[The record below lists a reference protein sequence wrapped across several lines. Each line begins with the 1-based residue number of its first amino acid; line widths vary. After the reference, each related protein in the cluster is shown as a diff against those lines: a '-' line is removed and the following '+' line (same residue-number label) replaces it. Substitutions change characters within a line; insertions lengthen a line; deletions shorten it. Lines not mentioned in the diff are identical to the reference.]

1 MGYAPQHEPI
11 SLRAGPLTCLVGWRR
26 QGKTLGWS
34 RRRSRRPRWRPPPR
48 QVRQLANG
56 LFEALSLVAIGLIE
70 LTEQPRCRHPKRS
83 TQLLQRKAAHQRIL
97 HLASD
102 RHRQG
107 VGPLRV
113 GGGLSEATARKCQ
126 HLVPNAAD
134 PVLGLPWLLAFDAA
148 PSVQDV
154 VPRKPDDVSGVRPTG
169 LGPLDRLAEDNTE
182 VRATRAEPTG
192 RAAEPVTAAPVIRGS
207 FSASSSSCL
216 RNASR

>member
-26 QGKTLGWS
+26 QGETLKIPVDRLPLHRCRDARVVSKTITTTTVATAAQAGPPARGWAV
-34 RRRSRRPRWRPPPR
+34 RGAEPGRDRSHRAHGATALPPP
-48 QVRQLANG
+48 
-56 LFEALSLVAIGLIE
+56 EALDAAPPAQGCA
-70 LTEQPRCRHPKRS
+70 PAHPP
-83 TQLLQRKAAHQRIL
+83 A
-97 HLASD
+97 
-102 RHRQG
+102 RQ
-107 VGPLRV
+107 
-113 GGGLSEATARKCQ
+113 CQ

-169 LGPLDRLAEDNTE
+169 LGPLDRLAEDNAE

-192 RAAEPVTAAPVIRGS
+192 RGEPQVDLEA
-207 FSASSSSCL
+207 
-216 RNASR
+216 